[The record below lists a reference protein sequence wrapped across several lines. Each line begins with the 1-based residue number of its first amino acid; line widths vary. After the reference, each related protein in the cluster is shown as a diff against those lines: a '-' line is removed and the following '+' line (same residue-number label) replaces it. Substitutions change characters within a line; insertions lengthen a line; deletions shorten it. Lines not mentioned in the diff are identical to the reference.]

1 MIARVAYPV
10 DSLAAWIA
18 KDRHALNSGR
28 VYVDASVCESVS
40 AAGESR
46 NMTYLSKSQGV
57 DLLWLR
63 DILRHLN
70 MVVVRIPSARNLAD
84 ILTKA
89 IARKILE
96 ELIPILGRR

>member
-10 DSLAAWIA
+10 DSLAEWIA

-46 NMTYLSKSQGV
+46 NMTYLTKSQGV

-63 DILRHLN
+63 DVLR
-70 MVVVRIPSARNLAD
+70 VYD
-84 ILTKA
+84 ISTWW
-89 IARKILE
+89 
-96 ELIPILGRR
+96 